1 MLVAKEG
8 TKLFDSYKS
17 IKEYTKRI
25 KSSKQGSKLIRE
37 EPKVE
42 EPIIDKELERYY
54 DDPLFSTKSKYNDDF
69 H

>member
-8 TKLFDSYKS
+8 AKLFDSYKS

-25 KSSKQGSKLIRE
+25 KSAKQGSKLVKE
-37 EPKVE
+37 KPKVE
-42 EPIIDKELERYY
+42 EPIINKELERYY
-54 DDPLFSTKSKYNDDF
+54 DDPLFSTKSKYNDNF

>member
-8 TKLFDSYKS
+8 AKLFNSYKS

-25 KSSKQGSKLIRE
+25 KSAKQGSKLVKE